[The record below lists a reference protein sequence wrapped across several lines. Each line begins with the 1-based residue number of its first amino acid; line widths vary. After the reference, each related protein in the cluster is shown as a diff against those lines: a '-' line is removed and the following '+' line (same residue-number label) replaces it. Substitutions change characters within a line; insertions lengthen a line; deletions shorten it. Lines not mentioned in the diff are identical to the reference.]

1 MNIYSCLVLI
11 CNASMKKGILIS
23 FLICIN
29 IVCFSQQNYFI
40 IKGNVVEKNVNI
52 SIINTNFGVSSDEN
66 GDFIMA
72 LPRTGKQVGLLFTC
86 IGYEDT
92 LVSIIPNR
100 DTISLNFKMKET
112 TYMLEAVGVNVDKI
126 RKYSMPS
133 YVMFDFEIYDDKIFV
148 LQRKGNTL
156 NECRIL
162 VNDLW
167 LDPIDTINIPNHIE
181 PEKIIVDCTE
191 NCQLIGTDSVYQ
203 VVKNNDTYELMFPA
217 DKERYYKV
225 MKNIIFMTDKYIYF
239 NELLM
244 EGYISN
250 FFRIGKVSK
259 EMEMMFVV
267 NDMKTYRDIKV
278 EKQWHIDHPMLG
290 GSPSAEDWER
300 FVQLTW
306 YHTKDNHLNVIDD
319 TLYYFDHFNGK
330 IQQYNENMNLL
341 HECEIV
347 YQKEENFWRY
357 KIYKDKAF
365 GKFYTIFGTAVNE
378 IDTDTG
384 KTKTVADADSWISEK
399 IIIYKRNLYAVTQKK
414 NALKEFESYIERIEL

>member
-1 MNIYSCLVLI
+1 
-11 CNASMKKGILIS
+11 MKKGILIS

-244 EGYISN
+244 DGYISN
-250 FFRIGKVSK
+250 FFRIRKVSK

-399 IIIYKRNLYAVTQKK
+399 IIIYKGNLYAVTQKK

>member
-1 MNIYSCLVLI
+1 MSFAQNDYSV
-11 CNASMKKGILIS
+11 
-23 FLICIN
+23 
-29 IVCFSQQNYFI
+29 
-40 IKGNVVEKNVNI
+40 IKGNVAEKNVNI
-52 SIINTNFGVSSDEN
+52 TIINTSFGVSSDDK
-66 GDFIMA
+66 GDFIMM
-72 LPRTGKQVGLLFTC
+72 LPKMEKQVGLLFSC

-92 LVSIIPNR
+92 LVSVIPNR
-100 DTISLNFKMKET
+100 DTIEINFKMKQIS
-112 TYMLEAVGVNVDKI
+112 YMLDAVGVSADKI
-126 RKYSMPS
+126 KHYSDPG
-133 YVMFDFEIYDDKIFV
+133 YVMFDFEIFDDKIFV
-148 LQRKGNTL
+148 LQRKGNSVK
-156 NECRIL
+156 ECRIL
-162 VNDLW
+162 VQDLW
-167 LDPIDTINIPNHIE
+167 LDPIDTISIPNHIK
-181 PEKIIVDCTE
+181 PEEIIVDCTE
-191 NCQLIGTDSVYQ
+191 SCQLIGADSVYQ

-399 IIIYKRNLYAVTQKK
+399 IIIYKGNLYAVTQKK

>member
-1 MNIYSCLVLI
+1 
-11 CNASMKKGILIS
+11 MKKGILIS

-357 KIYKDKAF
+357 KIYKDKAL

-399 IIIYKRNLYAVTQKK
+399 IIIYKGNLYAVTQKK

>member
-1 MNIYSCLVLI
+1 
-11 CNASMKKGILIS
+11 MKKGILIS

>member
-1 MNIYSCLVLI
+1 
-11 CNASMKKGILIS
+11 MKKLLLTITLLLYGIIT
-23 FLICIN
+23 FAQEN
-29 IVCFSQQNYFI
+29 NYSVV
-40 IKGNVVEKNVNI
+40 KGNVGIKNVNI
-52 SIINTNFGVSSDEN
+52 SIINTNFGVSSDDN

-72 LPRTGKQVGLLFTC
+72 LPKTENQVGLLFTC

-92 LVSIIPNR
+92 LVSVIPNR
-100 DTISLNFKMKET
+100 DTINLNFKMKET
-112 TYMLEAVGVNVDKI
+112 TYMLEAIGVGADKI
-126 RKYSMPS
+126 KRYSEPS
-133 YVMFDFEIYDDKIFV
+133 YVMFDLEIFDDKVFI

-162 VNDLW
+162 INDLW
-167 LDPIDTINIPNHIE
+167 LDSIDAITIPNHIK
-181 PEKIIVDCTE
+181 PEEIIVDCTE
-191 NCQLIGTDSVYQ
+191 SCQLIGTDSVYQ
-203 VVKNNDTYELMFPA
+203 VVKNNDTYELMFPTEKGRY
-217 DKERYYKV
+217 DKVLKD
-225 MKNIIFMTDKYIYF
+225 IIFFTDKYVYF

-244 EGYISN
+244 DGYISN
-250 FFRIGKVSK
+250 FFRIGKESK
-259 EMEMMFVV
+259 EKEMMFVM

-306 YHTKDNHLNVIDD
+306 YHTKDNHLDVIDD

-330 IQQYNENMNLL
+330 IQQYDENMNLL

-347 YQKEENFWRY
+347 YQTEEDFWRY

-365 GKFYTIFGTAVNE
+365 GRFYTIFGTAVNE
-378 IDTDTG
+378 IDTNAG
-384 KTKTVADADSWISEK
+384 KTKSVANADSWISEK
-399 IIIYKRNLYAVTQKK
+399 IIIYKGNLYAVTKKK